1 VYTYVNRQRFGT
13 LRHAHRTS
21 ALGLAFARLT
31 VQKKEEKKEK
41 KKIVNSCIPDTA
53 MGKNKKRG
61 KGNDKAQE
69 STRVES
75 QAEPHTEEPTE
86 IDAHQCDIAEE
97 ATKVAESSTKV
108 ASEAV
113 LVREPE
119 ETPTKMPHTEEPTKM
134 DTEAATKVETEAV
147 LVSLPF
153 CRFAGRGTAGEAET
167 MATCTTDTPP
177 GSPHVP
183 RSETPLS
190 KPSPTASPSWPT
202 PHPSFHRDE
211 AKTPP
216 GSPRAVLS
224 ARGPRQG
231 TFASPKQ
238 SEDAV
243 RACIR
248 PTIFSAHCSCIF
260 VIRQIAPAK
269 ESRV

>member
-1 VYTYVNRQRFGT
+1 
-13 LRHAHRTS
+13 
-21 ALGLAFARLT
+21 
-31 VQKKEEKKEK
+31 
-41 KKIVNSCIPDTA
+41 

-61 KGNDKAQE
+61 KGNDKSQE
-69 STRVES
+69 STRLES
-75 QAEPHTEEPTE
+75 QAEPHTEETTE
-86 IDAHQCDIAEE
+86 IDAHQCAIVEA
-97 ATKVAESSTKV
+97 ATKVETEAVQAPAESATNV
-108 ASEAV
+108 ESEA
-113 LVREPE
+113 VREPE
-119 ETPTKMPHTEEPTKM
+119 EAPTKMTHTEEPIKM

-153 CRFAGRGTAGEAET
+153 CRFAGICGASTGEAET

-183 RSETPLS
+183 SSETPLS

-211 AKTPP
+211 ARTPP

-224 ARGPRQG
+224 DRGPRQR

-260 VIRQIAPAK
+260 VIR
-269 ESRV
+269 

>member
-1 VYTYVNRQRFGT
+1 
-13 LRHAHRTS
+13 
-21 ALGLAFARLT
+21 
-31 VQKKEEKKEK
+31 
-41 KKIVNSCIPDTA
+41 

-61 KGNDKAQE
+61 KGNDKSQE

-75 QAEPHTEEPTE
+75 QAEPHTEEPTG
-86 IDAHQCDIAEE
+86 IDAHQCAIAEE
-97 ATKVAESSTKV
+97 ATNV

-113 LVREPE
+113 REPE
-119 ETPTKMPHTEEPTKM
+119 EAPTKMPHTEEPTKM
-134 DTEAATKVETEAV
+134 DTEAAAKVETEAV

-260 VIRQIAPAK
+260 VIRQIAPVK